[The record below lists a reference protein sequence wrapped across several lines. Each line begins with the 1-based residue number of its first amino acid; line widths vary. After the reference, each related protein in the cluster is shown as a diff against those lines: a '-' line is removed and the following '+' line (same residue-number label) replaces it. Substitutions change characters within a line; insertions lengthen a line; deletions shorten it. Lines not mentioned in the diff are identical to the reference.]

1 MGYGARYL
9 AILHRGVK
17 LAEAQMPTPSSPSK
31 RQPMPAPSATPSLM
45 ASLSCTTPRRTATAA
60 SDDAKDGVE
69 LTRSPKS
76 TGPSLPDEPRA
87 AAALAAGGERQ
98 NGDRH
103 SDARVEKP
111 GANGLPARPKSAGY
125 AATAG
130 ADGAAVPLLNR
141 LVKNKDMRKVH
152 SSNVSS
158 GSPEIARSEPVA
170 RRLSATEEQV
180 DAPKPLLEVDR
191 AASAPVCATLD
202 AHASPELSGGVGETA
217 ADTSAGRAA
226 SGEVVFGPPGSCA
239 SLHQRRQANS
249 DAVRAATRAVAAA
262 EEALN
267 LEALEAQS
275 GSWSAA
281 ETKADIIVAHSAGKA
296 KRKPKVRPWPKR
308 PA

>member
-1 MGYGARYL
+1 M
-9 AILHRGVK
+9 
-17 LAEAQMPTPSSPSK
+17 AEL
-31 RQPMPAPSATPSLM
+31 RW
-45 ASLSCTTPRRTATAA
+45 
-60 SDDAKDGVE
+60 
-69 LTRSPKS
+69 SPKS

-87 AAALAAGGERQ
+87 AAALAAGGEWQ
-98 NGDRH
+98 NGDRQ
-103 SDARVEKP
+103 SDARAEKQ
-111 GANGLPARPKSAGY
+111 GANGLAARPKSAGD

-130 ADGAAVPLLNR
+130 ADGAAVPLPNR

-170 RRLSATEEQV
+170 RPPSATEEQV

-191 AASAPVCATLD
+191 AASAPACSTLD
-202 AHASPELSGGVGETA
+202 AHACPELSCRVGETA
-217 ADTSAGRAA
+217 ADLSAGRAA

-262 EEALN
+262 EEALK
-267 LEALEAQS
+267 LEALRAQS
-275 GSWSAA
+275 GSRSAA
-281 ETKADIIVAHSAGKA
+281 ETKADSIVAHSAGKA